1 MWRSYLSH
9 LECTACGLQHAAQ
22 VAGVEQASV
31 PGFDLQSISI
41 ESGMID
47 EMRCDGERSI
57 LVGMDVVAIV
67 LGIAM
72 FAILLFII
80 EGIDRI

>member
-1 MWRSYLSH
+1 
-9 LECTACGLQHAAQ
+9 
-22 VAGVEQASV
+22 
-31 PGFDLQSISI
+31 
-41 ESGMID
+41 
-47 EMRCDGERSI
+47 